1 MKVRTEAEE
10 EAHIAQPCKT
20 DPLTLF
26 AARARHGAARR
37 GTHEHEHALRLGLTR
52 ADVGWMVAGWWG
64 TSKNCT
70 FFGHSSLFAGMVIAA
85 THEIGTEMGEG
96 VGTSLLELALG
107 QTESGGGI
115 DTTCMM
121 QGSLFSASFS

>member
-85 THEIGTEMGEG
+85 THEIQRW
-96 VGTSLLELALG
+96 VKELALA
-107 QTESGGGI
+107 
-115 DTTCMM
+115 CLN
-121 QGSLFSASFS
+121 SLSARQSQEAGLTQHV